1 MSTTKIIL
9 IEINGKNY
17 QFTVTE
23 NKNTN
28 EFTAKLQ
35 GEYNAAIEGDKIA
48 KAFENLKKRFPKF
61 FFLDRVKEG

>member
-1 MSTTKIIL
+1 MSTTKNISYK
-9 IEINGKNY
+9 INGRNY

-28 EFTAKLQ
+28 EFSAKLQ

-61 FFLDRVKEG
+61 FTPDRVKKG

>member
-1 MSTTKIIL
+1 M
-9 IEINGKNY
+9 
-17 QFTVTE
+17 TE